1 MIPLL
6 LLAALLAFIAML
18 YLLEQV
24 MAGCLVLYT
33 NRRPL
38 ITRLLR
44 YLSAERRHLAI
55 NPSMLSSRHSPLHKD

>member
-1 MIPLL
+1 MNPLL

-24 MAGCLVLYT
+24 MAGCITLYT
-33 NRRPL
+33 NRHPL
-38 ITRLLR
+38 FTRLLT

-55 NPSMLSSRHSPLHKD
+55 NPSLLPPRHSSLHKD